1 MAYEA
6 YANESYYFSVYQG
19 DTLGYDDA
27 HKWLLQASR
36 HIDALTFNR
45 IVAKGFDNLTEFQKD
60 VIKEVVYRQAE
71 FEYENEDM
79 INTVLS
85 SYSLNG
91 VSMNFGSSWNLY
103 IEDGVAIRKDLY
115 ALLEQTGLC
124 CRLVGV

>member
-1 MAYEA
+1 MGYTG
-6 YANESYYFSVYQG
+6 YVSLNEYLRMSYNIISQ
-19 DTLGYDDA
+19 DDA
-27 HKWLLQASR
+27 DKMLRQASR
-36 HIDALTFNR
+36 HVDALTFNR
-45 IVAKGFDNLTEFQKD
+45 IVGRGFDNLTEFQKD
-60 VIKEVVYRQAE
+60 VIKEVVCRQAE

-103 IEDGVAIRKDLY
+103 IENGVAIRKDLY
-115 ALLEQTGLC
+115 SLLKQTGLC

>member
-1 MAYEA
+1 MGYTG
-6 YANESYYFSVYQG
+6 YVYLNEYLRMSYNIIPQ
-19 DTLGYDDA
+19 DDA
-27 HKWLLQASR
+27 DKMLRQASR

-45 IVAKGFDNLTEFQKD
+45 IVGRGFDNLTEFQKD
-60 VIKEVVYRQAE
+60 VIKEVVCRQAE

-103 IEDGVAIRKDLY
+103 IENGVAIRKDLY
-115 ALLEQTGLC
+115 SLLKQTGLC

>member
-1 MAYEA
+1 MGYTG
-6 YANESYYFSVYQG
+6 YVSLNEYLRMSYNIIPQ
-19 DTLGYDDA
+19 DDA
-27 HKWLLQASR
+27 DKMLRQASR

-45 IVAKGFDNLTEFQKD
+45 IVGRGFDNLTKFQKD
-60 VIKEVVYRQAE
+60 VIKEVVCRQAE

-103 IEDGVAIRKDLY
+103 IENGVAIRKDLY
-115 ALLEQTGLC
+115 SLLKQTGLC

>member
-1 MAYEA
+1 MGYTG
-6 YANESYYFSVYQG
+6 YVSLNEYLRMSYNIIPQ
-19 DTLGYDDA
+19 DDA
-27 HKWLLQASR
+27 DKMLRQASR

-45 IVAKGFDNLTEFQKD
+45 IVGRGFDNLTEFQKD
-60 VIKEVVYRQAE
+60 VIKEVVCRQAE

>member
-1 MAYEA
+1 MGYTG
-6 YANESYYFSVYQG
+6 YVSLNEYLRMFYNIIPQ
-19 DTLGYDDA
+19 DDA
-27 HKWLLQASR
+27 DKMLRQASR

-45 IVAKGFDNLTEFQKD
+45 IVGRGFDNLTEFQKD
-60 VIKEVVYRQAE
+60 VIKEVVCRQAE

-103 IEDGVAIRKDLY
+103 IENGVAIRKDLY
-115 ALLEQTGLC
+115 SLLKQTGLC